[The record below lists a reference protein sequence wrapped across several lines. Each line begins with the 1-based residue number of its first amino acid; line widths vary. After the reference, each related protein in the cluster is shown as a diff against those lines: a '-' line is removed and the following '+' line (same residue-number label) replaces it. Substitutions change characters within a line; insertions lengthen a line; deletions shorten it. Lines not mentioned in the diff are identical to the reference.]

1 MNYRGSYRKLLGNS
15 KAAIVGAIEIYN
27 KPRFE
32 YRDECFV
39 ILLVNAWEL
48 LLKAL
53 LSRNHQS
60 IYYKKKRLQ
69 PYRTLS
75 WSDALTRVESRG
87 HWPASAPPLLAV
99 RRNLDLLTVYRDNA
113 VHYYNEPNF
122 GVLIYSLAQTSIVN
136 YRDVLT
142 SGFGHSLGDEITWNL
157 LPLGLAP
164 PVDPLAYLRHASES
178 PSDRAVGDFIR
189 LISEATAELEAAD
202 IDTGRLLTI
211 FTVSLQS
218 TKKISHADVVV
229 GVRGREA
236 DETGEAVVVRPL
248 DPNRSHPLFQ
258 KNIVEEIGSE
268 LNGIKFTGYTF
279 QAIAW
284 QYELKSKS
292 MYCWIDDDTQRP
304 RWSRD
309 VLTFL
314 RSLTPEDITSA
325 LIAYKMRPRPGAL
338 PEAA

>member
-39 ILLVNAWEL
+39 ILLINGWEL

-53 LSRNHQS
+53 LSKSHQS
-60 IYYKKKRLQ
+60 IYYKKKRAQ
-69 PYRTLS
+69 PYRTLG

-87 HWPASAPPLLAV
+87 IWPAGAPPLLAV
-99 RRNLDLLTVYRDNA
+99 RRNLELLTVYRDNA

-122 GVLIYSLAQTSIVN
+122 GVLIYSLSQTNIVN

-142 SGFGHSLGDEITWNL
+142 SGFGHSLGDEITWHL

-164 PVDPLAYLRHASES
+164 PVDPLAYLRGASQASSE
-178 PSDRAVGDFIR
+178 RAVGDFIR
-189 LISEATAELEAAD
+189 LISDATAELEAAN

-211 FTVSLQS
+211 FSVSLQS

-229 GVRGREA
+229 GVRGGDA
-236 DETGEAVVVRPL
+236 DENGETVVVRPL

-258 KNIVEEIGSE
+258 KNIVEQIGPN
-268 LNGIKFTGYTF
+268 LNGVKFTGYTF

-284 QYELKSKS
+284 HYGLKSNAT
-292 MYCWIDDDTQRP
+292 YCWIDDDTQRP
-304 RWSRD
+304 RWSRN

-314 RSLTPEDITSA
+314 RSLTPEAIEESLA
-325 LIAYKMRPRPGAL
+325 AYKKRPARGARQD
-338 PEAA
+338 AA

>member
-39 ILLVNAWEL
+39 ILLINGWEL

-53 LSRNHQS
+53 LSKNHQS
-60 IYYKKKRLQ
+60 IYYKKKRGQ

-87 HWPASAPPLLAV
+87 IWPSSAPPLLAV
-99 RRNLDLLTVYRDNA
+99 RRNLELLTVYRDNA

-122 GVLIYSLAQTSIVN
+122 GVLIYSFSQTSIVN
-136 YRDVLT
+136 YRDLLT
-142 SGFGHSLGDEITWNL
+142 SGFDHSLGDEITWHL

-164 PVDPLAYLRHASES
+164 PVDPLAYLREASRAS
-178 PSDRAVGDFIR
+178 SARAVGDFIR
-189 LISEATAELEAAD
+189 LISDATAELEAAN

-211 FTVSLQS
+211 FSVSLQS

-229 GVRGREA
+229 GVQEVAA
-236 DETGEAVVVRPL
+236 DENGETVVVRPL

-258 KNIVEEIGSE
+258 KNIVEQIGPT
-268 LNGIKFTGYTF
+268 LNGVKFTAYTF

-284 QYELKSKS
+284 HYRLKSKAR
-292 MYCWIDDDTQRP
+292 YCWIDDDTQRP

-314 RSLTPEDITSA
+314 RSLTPEAIGESLA
-325 LIAYKMRPRPGAL
+325 AYKKRPARGAL
-338 PEAA
+338 QDAA

>member
-15 KAAIVGAIEIYN
+15 KSAIVGAIEIYN

-48 LLKAL
+48 ILKAI
-53 LSRNHQS
+53 LSKNSQS
-60 IYYKKKRLQ
+60 IYYKKNRRQ

-87 HWPASAPPLLAV
+87 YWPVGAPPLLAV
-99 RRNLDLLTVYRDNA
+99 RRNLELLTVYRDNA

-142 SGFGHSLGDEITWNL
+142 AAFGHSLGAEITWHL
-157 LPLGLAP
+157 LPLGLTP
-164 PVDPLAYLRHASES
+164 PVDPLDYLREAGEGST
-178 PSDRAVGDFIR
+178 PRAVSDFIQ
-189 LISEATAELEAAD
+189 LISEATAELEAAEL
-202 IDTGRLLTI
+202 DTGRLLTI
-211 FTVSLQS
+211 FSVSLQS

-229 GVRGREA
+229 GVRSREGEEIS
-236 DETGEAVVVRPL
+236 ETVVVRPL

-258 KNIVEEIGSE
+258 KNIVEEIGPE
-268 LNGIKFTGYTF
+268 LNGVNFTGYTF

-284 QYELKSKS
+284 QYELKSKTT
-292 MYCWIDDDTQRP
+292 YCWIDDDTQRP

-309 VLTFL
+309 VLVFL
-314 RSLTPEDITSA
+314 RTLTQEDISSA
-325 LIAYKMRPRPGAL
+325 LKAYKARPKPAL

>member
-53 LSRNHQS
+53 LSKNGQS
-60 IYYKKKRLQ
+60 IYYKKTRRQ

-75 WSDALTRVESRG
+75 WSDALTRIESRG
-87 HWPASAPPLLAV
+87 YWPARAPALLAV
-99 RRNLDLLTVYRDNA
+99 RRNLELLTVYRDNA
-113 VHYYNEPNF
+113 VHYYNEPKF
-122 GVLIYSLAQTSIVN
+122 GVLIYSLSQTSIVN

-142 SGFGHSLGDEITWNL
+142 AGFGQSLGDEITWHL

-164 PVDPLAYLRHASES
+164 PVDPLAYLREASQAPS
-178 PSDRAVGDFIR
+178 PRALSEFIK
-189 LISEATAELEAAD
+189 LISDATAELEAAG

-211 FTVSLQS
+211 FSVSLQS
-218 TKKISHADVVV
+218 TKKISQADVVV
-229 GVRGREA
+229 GVRGRDGQEA
-236 DETGEAVVVRPL
+236 GDTVVVRPL

-258 KNIVEEIGSE
+258 KNIVDEIGPE
-268 LNGIKFTGYTF
+268 LNGMKFTSYTF

-284 QYELKSKS
+284 QYSLKSDLT
-292 MYCWIDDDTQRP
+292 YCWIDDDTQRP
-304 RWSRD
+304 RWSRN

-314 RSLTPEDITSA
+314 RDLAREEIAKA
-325 LIAYKMRPRPGAL
+325 LAAYKVRPKPGSL

>member
-1 MNYRGSYRKLLGNS
+1 VNYRGSYRKLLGNS
-15 KAAIVGAIEIYN
+15 RAAIIGAIEIYN

-53 LSRNHQS
+53 LSKNSQS
-60 IYYKKKRLQ
+60 IYYKKKPRQ

-75 WSDALTRVESRG
+75 WSDALTRIESRG
-87 HWPASAPPLLAV
+87 HWPVGAPPLLAV
-99 RRNLDLLTVYRDNA
+99 RRNLELLTVYRDNA
-113 VHYYNEPNF
+113 VHYYNEPSF

-142 SGFGHSLGDEITWNL
+142 AGFGQSLGTEITWQL

-164 PVDPLAYLRHASES
+164 PVDPIEYLREASRLS
-178 PSDRAVGDFIR
+178 STRAVTDFVR
-189 LISEATAELEAAD
+189 LISEATAELEKAK

-211 FTVSLQS
+211 FSVSLQS
-218 TKKISHADVVV
+218 TKKISQADVIV
-229 GVRGREA
+229 GVRGHDGEEVG
-236 DETGEAVVVRPL
+236 ETVVIRPL

-258 KNIVEEIGSE
+258 KNIVEEIGSD
-268 LNGIKFTGYTF
+268 LNGVRFTSYTF

-284 QYELKSKS
+284 QYDLRSKS
-292 MYCWIDDDTQRP
+292 TYCWIDDDTQRP
-304 RWSRD
+304 RWSQD

-314 RSLTPEDITSA
+314 RHLPKEDIASA
-325 LIAYKMRPRPGAL
+325 LTAYRARPKPIAFTGTA
-338 PEAA
+338 